1 MKTIRPRSGR
11 SSPRR
16 FPHTEPIAP
25 AGPIRNHQEGRRLRR
40 LNELVSSAISVA
52 APLTWPVV
60 QFSGVAAVDQ
70 RREHAGIEFGCAVLS
85 AVTNCSGRL
94 ETSLT
99 VAVHIWRCWMSG
111 VTITGWFLP
120 WGVLVQ
126 GCRNFRRIAGVRSR
140 GHACGRLSGW
150 AGRCLKFGSR
160 PSRSLRRSAAR
171 SLGWRFLPSGLRRE
185 GRNRAAGTS
194 RRRPDYERPQ
204 QIRCSNSKP
213 PAVARLVDSQ
223 MRKRRRSPV
232 TRVVSTT
239 ATRRRRIRNF
249 GAVTSSR
256 TKVRHRHRCG
266 ENQTLSRKGKLK

>member
-1 MKTIRPRSGR
+1 MNQIHTDEGGVGVGLPERPAPRGVPEVHRSRSGR
-11 SSPRR
+11 R
-16 FPHTEPIAP
+16 
-25 AGPIRNHQEGRRLRR
+25 GP
-40 LNELVSSAISVA
+40 
-52 APLTWPVV
+52 
-60 QFSGVAAVDQ
+60 
-70 RREHAGIEFGCAVLS
+70 S
-85 AVTNCSGRL
+85 AVHLAGMG
-94 ETSLT
+94 
-99 VAVHIWRCWMSG
+99 AG

-120 WGVLVQ
+120 RGALVQ
-126 GCRNFRRIAGVRSR
+126 GCRNFRRITGVRSR